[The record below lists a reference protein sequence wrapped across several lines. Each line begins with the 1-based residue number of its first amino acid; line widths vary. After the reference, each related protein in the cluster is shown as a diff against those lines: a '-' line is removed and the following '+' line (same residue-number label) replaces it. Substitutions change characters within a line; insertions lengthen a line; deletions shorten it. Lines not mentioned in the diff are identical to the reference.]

1 MGVLRIPVRNGGEM
15 EPDGLPKV
23 RAKSNATAD
32 TFGANVA
39 KATTD
44 MGVAVGKVAG
54 VVDEY
59 QFKKESSQYL
69 KDRQALEKEI
79 SNDYAEL
86 VKKNPS
92 AKEFADYQERITEK
106 QRNLESRHS
115 QRVVQHFQESTSNR
129 FKLTA
134 DKALDTQVLKTLQDK
149 EKTYNIELQIIQDH
163 IGLEDPRN
171 FSVAMNDFSVLYEA
185 RNPGATKDEIK
196 FSFRQFIAPLIVRR
210 TENLNSQSP
219 VEAKTFLDSINDAG
233 YISPENYQYLSSRI
247 NLNEKYLTDE
257 KVLKQTFEKYG
268 GDWSAGRAAFVSGG
282 KDETDREQKGRAYDN
297 YYNRKLKIK
306 LEGEQKKL
314 GVATENA
321 GNSKMND
328 SDFKIGLKGLSN
340 EAQTALIN
348 YRLGA
353 QSDENKISTFGT
365 LRGIGFSGKVE
376 PMDGIGLSVAFSNKE
391 NISLADVHLITEKNK
406 ATYQVRKNLVQLQE
420 FEQATKKPIISEALA
435 SAGLL
440 GIANEKLGEYTEK
453 LVMMLKENEGLPD
466 EKKKNSGEICRSL
479 ALDTKR
485 QNRQNWFSL

>member
-32 TFGANVA
+32 TFGATVA

-59 QFKKESSQYL
+59 QFKKESSEYL
-69 KDRQALEKEI
+69 KDRQALENDM

-86 VKKNPS
+86 VKKNAS

-134 DKALDTQVLKTLQDK
+134 DRALDAKVSKS
-149 EKTYNIELQIIQDH
+149 IEENAKIYEIEIQKIYSNMDM
-163 IGLEDPRN
+163 GDPRN

-185 RNPGATKDEIK
+185 RSPGATKDEIK

-233 YISPENYQYLSSRI
+233 YLSPENYQYLSSRI

-297 YYNRKLKIK
+297 YYNTKLKIT
-306 LEGEQKKL
+306 LQGEQTKL
-314 GVATENA
+314 GEATENA
-321 GNSKMND
+321 ENSTMSD
-328 SDFKIGLKGLSN
+328 IDFKVGLKDISN

-353 QSDENKISTFGT
+353 QFDKSTLKGT
-365 LRGIGFSGKVE
+365 GFSGKVE

-391 NISLADVHLITEKNK
+391 NISLEDVHLITDKNK
-406 ATYQVRKNLVQLQE
+406 ATYKVRKNLVQLRE
-420 FEQATKKPIISEALA
+420 FEQATKKPIISQALV

-440 GIANEKLGEYTEK
+440 GIANENLGEYTEK
-453 LVMMLKENEGLPD
+453 LLTMLKENETLPD
-466 EKKKNSGEICRSL
+466 EKKKSSGEICRSL